1 MTGNYSGKPTLM
13 RIVVFLIL
21 IPTLLFGQK
30 KTTFVKPFHFSIVPG
45 LGSNGLHPGGYTNYF
60 AINLTSGYS
69 SANYILEIGGI
80 SNLNVNETRGIQIA
94 GVANITG
101 ANAYQGMQFKEID
114 QKEKSGFEANLSG
127 AQFSGLTNIVLKNVF
142 GWQTTGGMNV
152 VKGALVGFQ
161 VAGISNTVKKYSFGV
176 QLSGVWNVS
185 AESMDGIQVAS
196 LFNGTM
202 GGLYGIQVSAFN
214 KAGFIEGKNSFNSK
228 DPTGLQLGLVNL
240 ANSMNGFQIGLVNI
254 GKRMQGTQIG
264 LINIYRN
271 GKTPQTRDGTSI
283 GLLNIG
289 AGGYFSVYAT
299 ELFLTNVEIATG
311 TVKNRR
317 MINDTKEVQVQNAL
331 IFSNEMH
338 FIRELP
344 SWAFGY
350 GLKKMFFNRSPT
362 PGYGKMRYFSFGS
375 DFMHVNHRPSKLTK
389 ELSLVTRPGVSFGT
403 RLHPNLKGLF
413 RSLYFF
419 GSVAYNFYVSDSGKS
434 IAPSFISSNGEIR
447 GARYEMWP
455 GFAAGIHIQ

>member
-1 MTGNYSGKPTLM
+1 M
-13 RIVVFLIL
+13 RLVVIFVF
-21 IPTLLFGQK
+21 IPVIIFAQK
-30 KTTFVKPFHFSIVPG
+30 KTAFVRAFHFSVVPA

-60 AINLTSGYS
+60 ALNLTSGYS

-80 SNLNVNETRGIQIA
+80 SNLNVNETRGIQFA
-94 GVANITG
+94 GIANITG
-101 ANAYQGMQFKEID
+101 GNAYQGMQAKEID

-127 AQFSGLTNIVLKNVF
+127 AQFSGLTNIVVKNVF

-185 AESMDGIQVAS
+185 AESMDGIQISS
-196 LFNGTM
+196 LFNGTA
-202 GGLYGIQVSAFN
+202 GGLYGLQISAFN

-228 DPTGLQLGLVNL
+228 DPTGLQLGLVNI

-289 AGGYFSVYAT
+289 SGGYFSVYAT
-299 ELFLTNVEIATG
+299 ELFYTNVEIATG
-311 TVKNRR
+311 TIKNRR
-317 MINDTKEVQVQNAL
+317 MASETKEVQIQNAL
-331 IFSNEMH
+331 IFSNEMN
-338 FIRELP
+338 FIREHP

-350 GLKKMFFNRSPT
+350 GLKKMYFNRSAT
-362 PGYGKMRYFSFGS
+362 PGYNKMRYFSFGS
-375 DFMHVNHRPSKLTK
+375 DFLHVNHSHSKLTK
-389 ELSLVTRPGVSFGT
+389 ELSLVTRPAVSFGT

-419 GSVAYNFYVSDSGKS
+419 GTVAYNFYLSDSGKS
-434 IAPSFISSNGEIR
+434 ISPSFMKSGGEISNMM
-447 GARYEMWP
+447 YEMWP
-455 GFAAGIHIQ
+455 GFAAGIHAQ